1 MSQVAKSASAFVRAF
16 LAILALELEDMVV
29 RLVRPPKLAGVHGYR
44 WTVRLGI
51 SVDVKCPASRLAWRA
66 RICPG
71 AEAAK
76 RALDQIKGLPA
87 GIVDPTNL
95 LLAELVYLERAEKLA
110 HKAVTERLVAVVRSK
125 NASPTWTDVRTVLL
139 DFDRAGLRGLVQD
152 LYTASKDNRA
162 FLHARLG
169 LGHDQLQPFK
179 ANISTWICP
188 DLMNNQSVSVS
199 KAKKAIADYKKA
211 IGRPE
216 GMAELSIFYCEEA
229 FGFLESCS
237 MEDESY
243 FAALIRMYG
252 RSLEFVSNLPA
263 AERATY
269 RGRLDKLRSR
279 GSHVGWGVQDELN
292 SLWYASAL
300 DEQQSE

>member
-1 MSQVAKSASAFVRAF
+1 VEV
-16 LAILALELEDMVV
+16 
-29 RLVRPPKLAGVHGYR
+29 
-44 WTVRLGI
+44 
-51 SVDVKCPASRLAWRA
+51 
-66 RICPG
+66 
-71 AEAAK
+71 
-76 RALDQIKGLPA
+76 
-87 GIVDPTNL
+87 
-95 LLAELVYLERAEKLA
+95 VYLEPTEKLA
-110 HKAVTERLVAVVRSK
+110 HKTIIERFVAVVRSK
-125 NASPTWTDVRTVLL
+125 NASPTWSDVRAALL

-152 LYTASKDNRA
+152 LYTASKDNQA

-179 ANISTWICP
+179 ACISNWICP
-188 DLMNNQSVSVS
+188 DVMNNQPISVS

-252 RSLEFVSNLPA
+252 RSLEFVSSRPP

-269 RGRLDKLRSR
+269 LERLDKLRSR
-279 GSHVGWGVQDELN
+279 ARHIGWGVEEELN
-292 SLWYASAL
+292 SLWYAAAL
-300 DEQQSE
+300 DEHQGE

>member
-51 SVDVKCPASRLAWRA
+51 SVDVKSF
-66 RICPG
+66 
-71 AEAAK
+71 AE
-76 RALDQIKGLPA
+76 
-87 GIVDPTNL
+87 V
-95 LLAELVYLERAEKLA
+95 VYLERAEKLA
-110 HKAVTERLVAVVRSK
+110 HKTVIERLVAVARSK
-125 NASPTWTDVRTVLL
+125 NASPTWNDVRAVLL

-237 MEDESY
+237 MEEESY

-252 RSLEFVSNLPA
+252 RSLEFVSSLPA

-269 RGRLDKLRSR
+269 LERLDKLRSR

-292 SLWYASAL
+292 SLWYAAAL
-300 DEQQSE
+300 DEHQD